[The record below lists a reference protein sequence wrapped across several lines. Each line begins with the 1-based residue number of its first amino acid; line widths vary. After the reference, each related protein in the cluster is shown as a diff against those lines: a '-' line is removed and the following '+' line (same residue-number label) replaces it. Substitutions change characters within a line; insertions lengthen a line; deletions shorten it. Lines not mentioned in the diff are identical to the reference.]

1 MFFGVYIDIQL
12 NVDFLQTRVIY
23 LVSCFEM
30 QMTIPESVKLI
41 LAYFLSAMR
50 YGLILWR
57 NSFRIQ
63 EILIHQRVVSGLH
76 LAN

>member
-30 QMTIPESVKLI
+30 QTAISESVKLM
-41 LAYFLSAMR
+41 FRQLSISNDVWA
-50 YGLILWR
+50 
-57 NSFRIQ
+57 NSL
-63 EILIHQRVVSGLH
+63 EK
-76 LAN
+76 